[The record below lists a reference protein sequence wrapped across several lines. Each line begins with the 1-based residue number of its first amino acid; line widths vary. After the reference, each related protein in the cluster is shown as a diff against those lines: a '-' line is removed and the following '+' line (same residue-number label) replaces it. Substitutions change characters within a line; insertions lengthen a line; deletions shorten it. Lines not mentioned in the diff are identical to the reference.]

1 MYLFPHKIK
10 IILHYNFLSK
20 SEKRLFNMIIIYI
33 MHKYYSEII
42 YGGVDGLITTFA
54 IIAGSLGGNLSTTV
68 IIILGLA
75 SILADGFSMGISSYL
90 AEKSRYNGGNPIIVG
105 VITFL
110 SFILI
115 GIFPL
120 IPFFFK
126 FNNQFNISSYILGIL
141 LFVLGY
147 LKGTF
152 MDGLE
157 TFFIGGIAAFIAY
170 YSAKAIANYED
181 KINEKQETDE
191 DKKK

>member
-1 MYLFPHKIK
+1 
-10 IILHYNFLSK
+10 
-20 SEKRLFNMIIIYI
+20 

-126 FNNQFNISSYILGIL
+126 FNNRFNISSYILGIL

-147 LKGTF
+147 LKGAF
-152 MDGLE
+152 IDGLE
-157 TFFIGGIAAFIAY
+157 TLFIGGIAAFIAY
-170 YSAKAIANYED
+170 YSAKAIANYEE
-181 KINEKQETDE
+181 KINETQEPDE